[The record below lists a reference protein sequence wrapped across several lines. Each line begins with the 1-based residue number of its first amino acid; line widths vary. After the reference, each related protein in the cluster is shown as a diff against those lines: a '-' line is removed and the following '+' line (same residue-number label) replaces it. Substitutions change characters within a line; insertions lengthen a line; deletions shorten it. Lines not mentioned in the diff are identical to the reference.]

1 MHKIQ
6 LNTIHLENNNLM
18 TFTEK
23 TMLTS
28 NHLVYIFS
36 IYTIW
41 ETTITQ
47 LLTKPTHR
55 EQTNNP
61 HYGFNPTDSMLLNQ
75 MDRDRV
81 YQNSIQWAG
90 RKIVL
95 IVMVH
100 ISDAL
105 SVKASTTLHKISRKQ
120 RAKTPSSQKKLLS
133 LREIMTIRPN

>member
-28 NHLVYIFS
+28 NHLVENTTSS
-36 IYTIW
+36 ISETI
-41 ETTITQ
+41 ITQ

-81 YQNSIQWAG
+81 YQNSIQ
-90 RKIVL
+90 
-95 IVMVH
+95 
-100 ISDAL
+100 
-105 SVKASTTLHKISRKQ
+105 
-120 RAKTPSSQKKLLS
+120 
-133 LREIMTIRPN
+133 